1 MFKLLKGLA
10 VLTAVMSTIGS
21 ASAASLYDIDI
32 TFSNSNA
39 LSTFSL
45 SSLSLA
51 PSTNLA
57 DNLLG
62 SFSPGPY
69 AGSGTIL
76 NEVVSLVTGTSYSFS
91 FNGSTIAAPATAF
104 SGNATIFASTVT
116 TSTNTTL
123 DNGNFSI
130 NIGSALSPVPLPAG
144 FPLFAMGLIALGAF
158 GYHSLRSRKNGELTA
173 AV

>member
-21 ASAASLYDIDI
+21 ASAASLYDVDI

-39 LSTFSL
+39 FSL